1 MPTLKNLLSVQQAKM
16 SQILSSSDDNNSSSS
31 YNANNTNTNICSS
44 INNIDVVKDD
54 TNPSMQDLMSLI
66 REQSKLISTLQK
78 MIENLN
84 AKLKMFEN
92 TRDVVREVEKDVL
105 QDVSNKGKSENI
117 DINVTT
123 SSIPIEL
130 SWLNLSLNSFK
141 IKCKSLLLT

>member
-1 MPTLKNLLSVQQAKM
+1 M

-44 INNIDVVKDD
+44 INSINVVKDD
-54 TNPSMQDLMSLI
+54 TNPLMQDLMSLI

-92 TRDVVREVEKDVL
+92 TRDVVRDVEKDVL

>member
-44 INNIDVVKDD
+44 INSINVVKGD
-54 TNPSMQDLMSLI
+54 TNPLMQDLMSLI

-92 TRDVVREVEKDVL
+92 TRDVVRDVEKDVL